1 VSALPTEN
9 PSPGSSTV
17 PTATYR
23 LQLHAG
29 FTFADAAA
37 VVPYVA
43 DLGVSHVY
51 CSPYLQA
58 APGSTHGYDVVDH
71 TRANAELGGEEG
83 RRALVAAIADAGLQ
97 QVLDIVPN
105 HMSVE
110 VPAVNAWW
118 WDVLRHGSAS
128 AHAGWFDIDWSG
140 GRLLLPVLG
149 GAGDLAGL
157 QLMADPDEPSGW
169 VLALDDRRWPVAE
182 GTVTGPDD
190 DPRRVHDRQHYEL
203 ADWHRGNDELGYRR
217 FFDITSLAGIRVEDA
232 GVFDASHDTV
242 LGWVAAGEVHGL
254 RIDHPDGL
262 ADPQGYLERLA
273 ARAPGA
279 WLVVEK
285 ILEPGEDLPTR
296 WPVGGTTGY
305 DVLRHVG
312 TLLVDPAGLRRL
324 DAYYAREIDPENAD
338 YAELVTRCKLLAARN
353 GLRAEVLR
361 LVGAAR
367 AAGLPEAVAADT
379 EALEQAM
386 GELLAAYPV
395 YRSYRRPGWPSD
407 HADAADPPGGGGKD
421 PSGAVL
427 DEALAAA
434 AKRRPELTATLEAL
448 ADHLRSPRLDER
460 HGLSAAFCV
469 RFQQTSGMVMA
480 KGVEDTAYYRYHRL
494 IALNEVGGDPGSA
507 GESIEQVH
515 AAVASLGR
523 AWPATMTALSTH
535 DTKRS
540 EDVRA
545 RLSLASHDPDGW
557 FATVTALEA
566 LAPRLDPAGVVDRP
580 TRYLLWQ
587 TLLGAWPLSAD
598 RAVAYCEKASREA
611 KQHTSW
617 TEPDERYDAALAELV
632 RAAATDPAVARILDE
647 RLADWGPRAVALLV
661 AQKAVQLLL
670 PGVPDVYQGTELVDL
685 SLVDPDNRRPVDY
698 GARRALLARL
708 DAADAAPTADGPDA
722 LKLWVTSRLLRFRRA
737 HADLM
742 ADGANYRPVA
752 AGEGVVAFT
761 RGDRVLLAARVRPGA
776 DDPQV
781 TLPPGRW
788 RSLLVPEAP
797 PLTGGEHA
805 YAALA
810 GDLPVA
816 VWVAAAGDADGAAG
830 RA

>member
-1 VSALPTEN
+1 VSAPLADA
-9 PSPGSSTV
+9 PS

-23 LQLHAG
+23 LQLHPG

-37 VVPYVA
+37 VVPYLA

-71 TRANAELGGEEG
+71 TRANAELGGEQG
-83 RRALVAAIADAGLQ
+83 RRALAAAIAAAGLQ

-105 HMSVE
+105 HMSVD

-128 AHAGWFDIDWSG
+128 AQAGWFDIDWSR

-149 GAGDLAGL
+149 SVDDLAGL
-157 QLMADPDEPSGW
+157 QLVPDADEPSGW
-169 VLALDDRRWPVAE
+169 LLALDDRRWPVAE
-182 GTVTGPDD
+182 GTVAGPDD

-203 ADWHRGNDELGYRR
+203 ADWHRGNAELGYRR

-242 LGWVAAGEVHGL
+242 LGWVAAGDVHGL

-279 WLVVEK
+279 WIVVEK
-285 ILEPGEDLPTR
+285 ILEPGEELPAR

-312 TLLVDPAGLRRL
+312 LLLVDPAGLRRL
-324 DAYYAREIDPENAD
+324 DSYYAREVDPENAD
-338 YAELVTRCKLLAARN
+338 YAELVTRCKLLAARTA
-353 GLRAEVLR
+353 LRAEVLR

-367 AAGLPEAVAADT
+367 AAGLPDAVAADPD
-379 EALEQAM
+379 ALEQAM
-386 GELLAAYPV
+386 AELLAAYPV
-395 YRSYRRPGWPSD
+395 YRSYRRPGWPD
-407 HADAADPPGGGGKD
+407 DDEAGGRD
-421 PSGAVL
+421 PSGAAL
-427 DEALAAA
+427 DEAVAVAV
-434 AKRRPELTATLEAL
+434 KRRPDLTATLEAL
-448 ADHLRSPRLDER
+448 ASHLRSPQLGEN

-494 IALNEVGGDPGSA
+494 VALNEVGGDPGTA
-507 GESIEQVH
+507 GESIDQVH
-515 AAVASLGR
+515 AALAALGR

-545 RLSLASHDPDGW
+545 RLSVASHDPDGW
-557 FATVTALEA
+557 LATVAELEA
-566 LAPRLDPAGVVDRP
+566 LVPRLDPAGVVDRP

-611 KQHTSW
+611 KLHTSW

-632 RAAATDPAVARILDE
+632 RTAATDPEVADVLDR
-647 RLADWGPRAVALLV
+647 RLADWGPRAVALVV
-661 AQKAVQLLL
+661 AQKALQLLV
-670 PGVPDVYQGTELVDL
+670 PGVPDVYQGTELMDL
-685 SLVDPDNRRPVDY
+685 SLVDPDNRRPVDFA
-698 GARRALLARL
+698 ARGALLARL
-708 DAADAAPTADGPDA
+708 DAAGTAPAPEDGPDA
-722 LKLWVTSRLLRFRRA
+722 LKLWVTSRLLRFRRD
-737 HADLM
+737 HPGLL
-742 ADGANYRPVA
+742 ADGANYRPIP
-752 AGEGVVAFT
+752 AGDAVVAFA
-761 RGDRVLLAARVRPGA
+761 RGERVVLAARVRPG
-776 DDPQV
+776 DDPLV

-788 RSLLVPEAP
+788 RSLLVPDTAP
-797 PLTGGEHA
+797 LAGGEHA
-805 YAALA
+805 YSALA

-816 VWVAAAGDADGAAG
+816 VWVAADEEP